1 MIIFQNQGLIDL
13 RAVKTVGLNAKPK
26 TDNPIG
32 EFGTGLKLAI
42 AVILRN
48 KGHVTLYRGKQAYM
62 FGVKQT
68 KFRGEEVQLITMNGE
83 DLGFTLN
90 YGKNWK
96 PWQAFR
102 ELYSNMLDEPEG
114 KCSYTKLI
122 ANPKPG
128 YTTIVVDGCEFDEL
142 YENRRSVFL
151 EGDPLLKVPGLE
163 VHFGQ
168 SKAIYYNGMRA
179 MDLPQPS
186 LFTYNITSRMTLTED
201 RTFMY
206 PHMAPYYTVRALAAC
221 DNGEIIANVL
231 TADKEAWESRFEYD
245 LGKEAPVSGTFMRV
259 AADLKA
265 RRQPMVAGAS
275 KLFADRA
282 TQTSTYG
289 MVRTRSPSRVELA
302 HYEQALEMVRMKL
315 PNIDTLPCV
324 VANDPEAK
332 DVYANQEFVE
342 LAPGCADM
350 TILDLAVKI
359 VTALCNREA
368 GKEPTAQ
375 AVARMFLLGSFE
387 RRRKEEEQSPFAEAD
402 IPF

>member
-1 MIIFQNQGLIDL
+1 MIIFQNAGLIDL

-26 TDNPIG
+26 SDNPIG

-48 KGHVTLYRGKQAYM
+48 KGTVTLFRGKQPYH

-68 KFRGEEVQLITMNGE
+68 KFRGEPCELITMNGE
-83 DLGFTLN
+83 ELGFTLN

-102 ELYSNMLDEPEG
+102 EIYSNMLDEPEG
-114 KCSYTKLI
+114 SCAFTSRGTAGK
-122 ANPKPG
+122 AG
-128 YTTIVVDGCEFDEL
+128 FTTILVEGAEFDEL
-142 YENRRSVFL
+142 YENRRNVFL

-168 SKAIYYNGMRA
+168 SGVIYYNGMRA
-179 MDLPQPS
+179 MDLPKPS

-201 RTFMY
+201 RTFMH
-206 PHMAPYYTVRALAAC
+206 PHMAPYYAVRALAAC
-221 DNGEIIANVL
+221 DNGEILNNIL
-231 TADKEAWESRFEYD
+231 TAADETWESKFEYSFD
-245 LGKEAPVSGTFMRV
+245 ASTPVSGTFMRV

-265 RRQPMVAGAS
+265 RHQRMTPGAS

-289 MVRTRSPSRVELA
+289 MTRTRSPSRVELA
-302 HYEQALEMVRMKL
+302 HYERALEMVRMKL
-315 PNIDTLPCV
+315 PNLDNLPCV
-324 VANDPEAK
+324 VSNDPEAK
-332 DVYANQEFVE
+332 EVYASKDQVE
-342 LAPGCADM
+342 LAPGCAEM
-350 TILDLAVKI
+350 PILDLAVRI
-359 VTALCNREA
+359 VTAMCNREA

-387 RRRKEEEQSPFAEAD
+387 RRKEREDAPETDD

>member
-13 RAVKTVGLNAKPK
+13 RAVRTVGLNAKPK

-48 KGHVTLYRGKQAYM
+48 KGKVTLYRGKQAYA
-62 FGVKQT
+62 FGVKAT
-68 KFRGEEVQLITMNGE
+68 KFRGEDVQLITMNGE
-83 DLGFTLN
+83 ELGFTLN

-114 KCSYTKLI
+114 VCSYTKLI
-122 ANPKPG
+122 ANSKPG

-206 PHMAPYYTVRALAAC
+206 PHMAPYYTVRALTAC

-275 KLFADRA
+275 KLFAERA

-289 MVRTRSPSRVELA
+289 MVRTRDPSRVELA
-302 HYEQALEMVRMKL
+302 HYERALELVRMKL
-315 PNIDTLPCV
+315 PNVDNLPCV
-324 VANDPEAK
+324 VANDPEVK
-332 DVYANQEFVE
+332 DVYASKDLVE
-342 LAPGCADM
+342 LATGCAEQPV
-350 TILDLAVKI
+350 LDLAVKI
-359 VTALCNREA
+359 IVALCNREA
-368 GKEPTAQ
+368 GKEPTAP

-387 RRRKEEEQSPFAEAD
+387 RKREDVEPFAEAN